1 MKKSIRIM
9 LVVGVCTSMLFGC
22 QSAPVAQNENGVS
35 FAKDSTQNSEVDEK
49 TLGITQL
56 DNVYHCKY
64 TVKAKNREFNIDS
77 DIQGY
82 DKKSICV
89 AEVESDVKNLSID
102 NINKAF
108 MDGKGEVSISDNQS
122 DLSVK
127 DSFDNGESS
136 SHNHTVANG
145 SAEIKSEN
153 LSIEIIGSDFGFTN
167 ETLYKKYGN
176 QWDNGATEGGFDGV
190 PVADKIGEYSI
201 DQAQKDVIDKLSS
214 AFGEGGVIKDV
225 TSAAKADGDGYYEF
239 NFYPCYQNSPIVSKL
254 FTYDSGIESNIDVK
268 ICKDGIFYMNAE
280 ECLWKTLKKEEKSII
295 SFGEAV
301 SSVERYMKKGLIV
314 PDKGFTYNKCGLGY
328 LAKTKDWKT
337 VTLTPVWYFMTDQ
350 NSVSDSTDMQSLMSM
365 GVYIN
370 ALTGEIE

>member
-1 MKKSIRIM
+1 MLGERNAMKKSIRFM

-127 DSFDNGESS
+127 DSFDNGC
-136 SHNHTVANG
+136 N
-145 SAEIKSEN
+145 
-153 LSIEIIGSDFGFTN
+153 
-167 ETLYKKYGN
+167 
-176 QWDNGATEGGFDGV
+176 
-190 PVADKIGEYSI
+190 
-201 DQAQKDVIDKLSS
+201 
-214 AFGEGGVIKDV
+214 
-225 TSAAKADGDGYYEF
+225 
-239 NFYPCYQNSPIVSKL
+239 PC
-254 FTYDSGIESNIDVK
+254 SGISLCPVVQRPP
-268 ICKDGIFYMNAE
+268 FR
-280 ECLWKTLKKEEKSII
+280 T
-295 SFGEAV
+295 
-301 SSVERYMKKGLIV
+301 RKGHSR
-314 PDKGFTYNKCGLGY
+314 GRH
-328 LAKTKDWKT
+328 
-337 VTLTPVWYFMTDQ
+337 Q
-350 NSVSDSTDMQSLMSM
+350 
-365 GVYIN
+365 
-370 ALTGEIE
+370 TG